1 MMYKVLVSFCGA
13 VSASQNS
20 IIEISDAEI
29 ANDLQ
34 NAGYIIEA
42 KDENTDNN
50 KGSKKA
56 VKKDNNED

>member
-29 ANDLQ
+29 ANDLL
-34 NAGYIIEA
+34 NAGYIEEQN
-42 KDENTDNN
+42 ENTDTNKDN
-50 KGSKKA
+50 KKGSKK
-56 VKKDNNED
+56 DNDED

>member
-29 ANDLQ
+29 ANDLL
-34 NAGYIIEA
+34 NAGYIIEE
-42 KDENTDNN
+42 KDENTDN
-50 KGSKKA
+50 KKDGKKSS
-56 VKKDNNED
+56 KKDNIEA

>member
-29 ANDLQ
+29 ANDLL
-34 NAGYIIEA
+34 NAGYIIEE
-42 KDENTDNN
+42 KDENTDNKKDGK
-50 KGSKKA
+50 KGSKK
-56 VKKDNNED
+56 DNDEA